1 MRAVCLLV
9 VWAGCLMTCDLAQ
22 AATSVR
28 VSGEVAHPGA
38 QVLGSSTRLV
48 DATTAAQVNPEAY
61 MLGAHWS
68 QQALVLPQ
76 RRLQAGLLYELAAV
90 RDQALRGG
98 NTALATL
105 SGQWHDWLQAMP
117 ATGRR
122 IVHTLDPAAL
132 AASDADNLP
141 VEDGDALA
149 YPARPATVRVVG
161 AVVKP
166 CELPHVALK
175 DPRDYLAACPT
186 AMADRDS
193 LYAIQPDGQV
203 FELGIALW
211 NRDAPISL
219 APGAIVYV
227 PLDKRLIQGAVDAQ
241 FNRDMADFLATQPLD
256 SAGVPP

>member
-1 MRAVCLLV
+1 MRPARMVMVWVSLL
-9 VWAGCLMTCDLAQ
+9 AFCGIAQ

-28 VSGEVAHPGA
+28 VTGEVGHPGV
-38 QVLGSSTRLV
+38 QVLGSSQRLV
-48 DATTAAQVNPEAY
+48 DATTAAQVNPGAY
-61 MLGAHWS
+61 MLGALWS
-68 QQALVLPQ
+68 QQALMLPQ
-76 RRLQAGLLYELAAV
+76 RRLQAGLLYELGAV

-98 NTALATL
+98 NTTLATL
-105 SGQWHDWLQAMP
+105 SGNLRDGLQAMP
-117 ATGRR
+117 VTGRR

-132 AASDADNLP
+132 AASDADNFP
-141 VEDGDALA
+141 VDDGDALV

-161 AVVKP
+161 AVAKP
-166 CELPHVALK
+166 CEVPHVALK
-175 DPRDYLAACPT
+175 APRDYVAACPT
-186 AMADRDS
+186 LMADRDL

-227 PLDKRLIQGAVDAQ
+227 PLDKRVIQGAVDAQ

-256 SAGVPP
+256 NAGVPP